1 MRICRWISLL
11 STIVLVPLTV
21 LACAGDRTEGERTPH
36 AASTAVPTEE
46 AFDEGLA
53 SQLQAA
59 LEAAVENPK
68 TSFPGAILY
77 VSSRDLGTW
86 IGTAGLGE
94 IETGTPMRPDDKFRA
109 GSIAKTFVS
118 VVTLQLVE
126 EGLFSLDDPL
136 PGVLPESIA
145 TKFPDS
151 DKITVRMLLNHSSGI
166 PDWISPAV
174 IEEIGSD
181 PTKVWDVNEFLALA
195 AGQPPYFA
203 PGAGYHYSN
212 TDYNLLGLIVERAT
226 GRSWRDEVTERVIQ
240 PLHLENTLLPEV
252 GEVSIPGNYAHGYAA
267 TADAVIDITAVDPS
281 MAGAAGGGALVTTV
295 SDLAR
300 FLEAVL
306 SGELFQN
313 AGTLDD
319 MLAFID
325 APDEGGQVGYGLGM
339 QRYLLPGGTEVIG
352 SLGMTAGYTA
362 FVGYV
367 PAQGV
372 TIAAAMN
379 CQDDPTPVLL
389 PTIQILLAKLSG

>member
-1 MRICRWISLL
+1 MRICRWISLV
-11 STIVLVPLTV
+11 STMVLVPLTV
-21 LACAGDRTEGERTPH
+21 LACAGGRTGGERTPH

-94 IETGTPMRPDDKFRA
+94 VETGTPIRPDDKFRA

-136 PGVLPESIA
+136 PAVLPESIA

-166 PDWISPAV
+166 PEWIGPAV
-174 IEEIGSD
+174 MEEIASD
-181 PTKVWDVNEFLALA
+181 PTKVWDVNEFLDLA

-212 TDYNLLGLIVERAT
+212 TDYNLLGLIVEGAT
-226 GRSWRDEVTERVIQ
+226 GRSWRDEVAERVIE
-240 PLHLENTLLPEV
+240 PLHLENTLLPEP
-252 GEVSIPGNYAHGYAA
+252 GDVSIPGNYAHGYAA
-267 TADAVIDITAVDPS
+267 TAGTVIDITAVDPS

-300 FLEAVL
+300 FLNAVL

-313 AGTLDD
+313 AGTLDG

-325 APDEGGQVGYGLGM
+325 APDQGGQVGYGLGM
-339 QRYLLPGGTEVIG
+339 QKYVLPGGTELIG

-362 FVGYV
+362 FVGYL

-389 PTIQILLAKLSG
+389 PAIEILLAKLSG

>member
-1 MRICRWISLL
+1 MRACRWISLVC
-11 STIVLVPLTV
+11 SIVFVALTV
-21 LACAGDRTEGERTPH
+21 VACAGDRTEGERTPQPV
-36 AASTAVPTEE
+36 STAAPTAK

-59 LEAAVENPK
+59 LEAAVEIPE

-77 VSSRDLGTW
+77 VSSPDLGTW

-94 IETGTPMRPDDKFRA
+94 VEAGTPMRPDDKFRA

-136 PGVLPESIA
+136 PAVLPEGIA
-145 TKFPDS
+145 TRFPDS

-166 PDWISPAV
+166 PEWISPAV
-174 IEEIGSD
+174 EEEIASD
-181 PTKVWDVNEFLALA
+181 PTKVWDVNEFLELA

-212 TDYNLLGLIVERAT
+212 TDYNLLGLIIEGVT
-226 GRSWRDEVTERVIQ
+226 GRSWRDEVNERVIK
-240 PLHLENTLLPEV
+240 PLHLDNTMLPEP
-252 GEVSIPGNYAHGYAA
+252 GDVSIPGNHAHGYAA
-267 TADAVIDITAVDPS
+267 TSGAMIDITAVDPS

-300 FLEAVL
+300 FLNAVL

-313 AGTLDD
+313 VETLDD
-319 MLAFID
+319 MLTFID
-325 APDEGGQVGYGLGM
+325 APDQGGQVGYGLGM
-339 QRYLLPGGTEVIG
+339 QKYVLPDGTEIIG
-352 SLGMTAGYTA
+352 TLGMTAGYVA
-362 FVGYV
+362 FVGDL
-367 PAQGV
+367 PAQEL

-379 CQDDPTPVLL
+379 RMDDPTPVLVPAL
-389 PTIQILLAKLSG
+389 QILLAKLPG

>member
-1 MRICRWISLL
+1 MYRWISLVF
-11 STIVLVPLTV
+11 TIALVPLTV
-21 LACAGDRTEGERTPH
+21 MACADNRGGSERTPL
-36 AASTAVPTEE
+36 ATSTAVPTEE

-53 SQLQAA
+53 GQLKAV
-59 LEAAVENPK
+59 LEAAVENPE

-77 VSSRDLGTW
+77 VSNPDLGTW
-86 IGTAGLGE
+86 IGATGLGE
-94 IETGTPMRPDDKFRA
+94 VETKTPVRPDDKFRA

-136 PGVLPESIA
+136 PAVLPEGIA

-166 PDWISPAV
+166 PEWISPAV
-174 IEEIGSD
+174 IEEIASN
-181 PTKVWDVNEFLALA
+181 PRKVWDVNEFLDLA

-212 TDYNLLGLIVERAT
+212 TDYNLVGLIIEGAT
-226 GRSWRDEVTERVIQ
+226 GRSWRDEVTKRVIE
-240 PLHLENTLLPEV
+240 PLHLENTLLPEP
-252 GEVSIPGNYAHGYAA
+252 GDVSIPGNHAHGYAA
-267 TADAVIDITAVDPS
+267 TSDGVIDITAVDPS

-300 FLEAVL
+300 FLDAVL
-306 SGELFQN
+306 SEELFQN
-313 AGTLDD
+313 AETLDD

-325 APDEGGQVGYGLGM
+325 APDQGGQVGYGLGI
-339 QRYLLPGGTEVIG
+339 QRYVLPDGTEIIG
-352 SLGMTAGYTA
+352 SLGMTAGYVA
-362 FVGYV
+362 FTGYL
-367 PAQGV
+367 PAQDI

-379 CQDDPTPVLL
+379 WEDDPTPVLL
-389 PTIQILLAKLSG
+389 PAVEILVARLSG

>member
-1 MRICRWISLL
+1 MRTCRWISLVC
-11 STIVLVPLTV
+11 TILLVPLTV
-21 LACAGDRTEGERTPH
+21 AACAGDGAGSERTPQL
-36 AASTAVPTEE
+36 ASTAVPTAK

-59 LEAAVENPK
+59 LEAAVGDPQ

-77 VSSRDLGTW
+77 VSSPDLGTW

-94 IETGTPMRPDDKFRA
+94 VEAGTPMRPDDKFRA
-109 GSIAKTFVS
+109 GSIAKAFVS

-136 PGVLPESIA
+136 PAVLPPSIA
-145 TKFPDS
+145 TRFPDS

-166 PDWISPAV
+166 PEWISPAV
-174 IEEIGSD
+174 EEEIASD
-181 PTKVWDVNEFLALA
+181 PTKVWEVNEFLDLA

-212 TDYNLLGLIVERAT
+212 TDYNLLGLIIEGAT
-226 GRSWRDEVTERVIQ
+226 GRSWRDEVNERVIE
-240 PLHLENTLLPEV
+240 PLHLDNTMLPEP
-252 GEVSIPGNYAHGYAA
+252 GDASIPGNYAHGYAA
-267 TADAVIDITAVDPS
+267 TAEAVIDITAVDPS

-300 FLEAVL
+300 FLNAVL

-313 AGTLDD
+313 AGTLDH
-319 MLAFID
+319 MLTFID
-325 APDEGGQVGYGLGM
+325 APDQGGQVGYGLGM
-339 QRYLLPGGTEVIG
+339 QKYVLPDGTEVIG
-352 SLGMTAGYTA
+352 NLGMTAGYVA
-362 FVGYV
+362 FVGYL
-367 PAQGV
+367 PAQEI

-379 CQDDPTPVLL
+379 WMDDPTPVLVPAL
-389 PTIQILLAKLSG
+389 QILAAKLSG

>member
-1 MRICRWISLL
+1 VRVCRWIGLVL
-11 STIVLVPLTV
+11 TIALVLPVV
-21 LACAGDRTEGERTPH
+21 MACVGDRSGGERTPR

-53 SQLQAA
+53 SQLQAV
-59 LEAAVENPK
+59 LEAAVQNPK

-94 IETGTPMRPDDKFRA
+94 VETGTPMRADDKFRA

-136 PGVLPESIA
+136 PTVLPGSIT
-145 TKFPDS
+145 TKFPGS
-151 DKITVRMLLNHSSGI
+151 DEITVRMLLNHSSGI
-166 PDWISPAV
+166 PEWLSPAV
-174 IEEIGSD
+174 IEEIARD
-181 PTKVWDVNEFLALA
+181 PTKVWDVNEFLDLA
-195 AGQPPYFA
+195 AGQAPYFA
-203 PGAGYHYSN
+203 PGAGYRYSN
-212 TDYNLLGLIVERAT
+212 TDYNLLGLIVEGAT
-226 GRSWRDEVTERVIQ
+226 GRSWRDEVTERVID
-240 PLHLENTLLPEV
+240 PLHLENTLLPEP
-252 GEVSIPGNYAHGYAA
+252 GDVSIPGNYAHGYAA
-267 TADAVIDITAVDPS
+267 TADAVMDITAVDPS

-300 FLEAVL
+300 FLNAVL

-339 QRYLLPGGTEVIG
+339 QKYMLPGGTEVIG
-352 SLGMTAGYTA
+352 SLGMTAGYTG
-362 FVGYV
+362 FVGYL
-367 PAQGV
+367 PAQGI

-379 CQDDPTPVLL
+379 WQDDPTPVLL
-389 PTIQILLAKLSG
+389 PAIEILLAKLSG